1 MLILLDIDGVMVS
14 AKSWSAPPILE
25 DGFAMFN
32 SKSVQALNEIIDKSK
47 ADILLT
53 TSHKSRFSLEQWAV
67 IFKNRG
73 ISINNIDKLP
83 QNHRHLSRLE
93 EITNWYTSNDNI
105 DNFLIIDDDKSLNGL
120 SSYLKTRLVLT
131 KPLIGLTSSHVQ
143 DALRILNT
151 PVEQVENVH
160 LLKS

>member
-1 MLILLDIDGVMVS
+1 MLLLLDIDGVMVP

-32 SKSVQALNEIIDKSK
+32 SKSVKALNEIIYESN

-53 TSHKSRFSLEQWAV
+53 TSHKSRFSLEQWAI
-67 IFKNRG
+67 IFRNRG
-73 ISINNIDKLP
+73 IAINNIGRLP
-83 QNHRHLSRLE
+83 QNHHHLSRLE

-105 DNFLIIDDDKSLNGL
+105 DNFVIIDDDKSLNGL
-120 SSYLKTRLVLT
+120 SDYLKTRLVLT
-131 KPLIGLTSSHVQ
+131 KPLIGLTSSHVE

-151 PVEQVENVH
+151 PLEVSNR
-160 LLKS
+160 